1 MWYSSLKFCIIFFIF
16 NLTAKNEKSGTRHLQ
31 WRSSNEGIIIFF
43 QNIRSL
49 YFRCLKFFFMFTEIF
64 TRTAR
69 TKNFDFWAQRLLGLE
84 KTLKHNMCWKHI
96 YLFIYQKITKILR
109 TDEIFE
115 TPNVQSSTYHMVL
128 FVKGHIL
135 SIFCFGWLFIPSLIN
150 EWPLLRGSKK
160 RRLHLKAPICY
171 YVAKIGLYFSS
182 KFYQIYRFH
191 NGSNHVCTYLLRNYL
206 STIPQLIASEN
217 SRDSR
222 DNSLKKQK

>member
-96 YLFIYQKITKILR
+96 YLFIY
-109 TDEIFE
+109 
-115 TPNVQSSTYHMVL
+115 
-128 FVKGHIL
+128 
-135 SIFCFGWLFIPSLIN
+135 LFIYHKS
-150 EWPLLRGSKK
+150 
-160 RRLHLKAPICY
+160 
-171 YVAKIGLYFSS
+171 
-182 KFYQIYRFH
+182 
-191 NGSNHVCTYLLRNYL
+191 YL
-206 STIPQLIASEN
+206 SQLPPFCISIYFFLLDTYG
-217 SRDSR
+217 SCYQMRS
-222 DNSLKKQK
+222 